1 MYPLLAGV
9 FGAIAVD
16 YYCFRRPMFKAF
28 EDYNKAYREDCER
41 RLRDDIKEDLER
53 RLRDEEEMKRRYGK

>member
-1 MYPLLAGV
+1 MYPILAGV

-28 EDYNKAYREDCER
+28 EDYNKALESRNVAYREDCER
-41 RLRDDIKEDLER
+41 RLRDEKEN
-53 RLRDEEEMKRRYGK
+53 KRRYGK